1 MSAKPS
7 AVDLVPCCREVKA
20 DDTMEEFNQVLRFD
34 IIDKPEDPVLRSQ
47 ILLDRR
53 HKTDNKKSHP
63 AAFIRLSQ
71 TGQLIDLM
79 CAALA
84 MANTIAYQN
93 RIDEDMPT
101 RMEIEHATDSVIAT
115 IKSDIVTLTELQ
127 LKQVEM
133 HRKARLG

>member
-1 MSAKPS
+1 MSSKPS
-7 AVDLVPCCREVKA
+7 AVDLVPCSREVKA
-20 DDTMEEFNQVLRFD
+20 DDTLEEFHQVLRFD
-34 IIDKPEDPVLRSQ
+34 IIDQPEQPLRSQ

-63 AAFIRLSQ
+63 VAFIRLSQ
-71 TGQLIDLM
+71 TGQLLDLV
-79 CAALA
+79 CSALA
-84 MANTIAYQN
+84 MANTIAYSN
-93 RIDEDMPT
+93 RIDENTPT